1 MKRLTNHVMRL
12 AVCACL
18 LLCQVAA
25 WAQSADSETPIIT
38 FKTSIYETYGETNA
52 FHFVIGAKQDTY
64 IDVDCGYGTMEY
76 EVSQAVFN
84 SETGAIEGTT
94 ISCKVSPEGVVK
106 IYGDASLIDYFDAE
120 GCYIRNLDISAL
132 TELEILSLSHNEL
145 EALNLDNNNKLQAL
159 TLNDNP
165 FSVTPLKVG
174 KNKPDLVIIDLDL
187 IGNIDPSFNISDY
200 PGLITFQAWN
210 TMSLKWIDPTGCP
223 ELVRLSIDATS
234 VASLDV
240 SKNPKLRILNISDTR
255 IPSVDLSNNPA
266 LTEFYCT
273 HQSGSLNTDI
283 KLTSLDLTKNPEL
296 YYLACS
302 GNLLKSIDL
311 SKNPKLFD
319 LSIRENLL
327 TSIDLSHNTNLYNV
341 KLTNNYMDFATLPI
355 DPGTWA
361 EYEYEQHDMPTE
373 PAYPVGTVLDFSS
386 RVLRNGTETYAELY
400 CYNEADPNNSRPLDA
415 SYYEYANGKVTLL
428 KAYPTDSLY
437 IAFGNSAFP
446 NTTMNT
452 TKFMVKTASEYGKPS
467 KMVSLGTYA
476 ADGTDLSLSVGIH
489 GATPE
494 TPKEFYVDFGDGNLQ
509 TFTAT
514 TDTIPVTAN
523 VNGKKKSYG
532 NVSILVPDGTM
543 LSALESRLQIYD
555 IDVTAARSLLYLS
568 LPGAGLYSIDLQWN
582 RLLKTL
588 NLSGNNLTTL
598 SLSGKNSLYNKNM
611 LADINVSHNRLTA
624 IEMPDNRVMHRL
636 DISNNLFE
644 ELSLKDAS
652 NLEELNISHNSIAEI
667 NLAYCTPLTTADL
680 SYNRLTSV
688 VFPEEGNNL
697 RRLAINNNNF
707 TFANMPQ
714 FLGMGI
720 EECIYAP
727 QEAIVIP
734 TKGPGINLNDQL
746 ITVDG
751 QTTQFVW
758 KDETGRVMTPGTD
771 YDIVGGK
778 TTFRNIDMGRIRCEM
793 TNGAYPDLTGDNAL
807 TTTYI
812 LAAGMPTH
820 VLASF
825 TTPVGGESVALSFRA
840 AAGSPAIYIDWS
852 GDKDLAQYP
861 LNSYTYTRFSATT
874 TKGADVKVYTYG
886 EDETLSVFSMTGA
899 TMTNLDASPM
909 KDLTTFTVDNA
920 GLTDFVMPES
930 PALRELS
937 LSGNALATID
947 LARFPELSSLALNNN
962 KLSQIDLSAN
972 PKLAMLNLANNEFT
986 TLALNNSQLWHL
998 DVTANKLTDISFAGL
1013 PAIEQLALGS
1023 NELTSID
1030 VDNLTNL
1037 KVMFLYHNKF
1047 SFAGLPQVKS
1057 QYVLY
1062 TYSDQAVVEAEEIDG
1077 KIDLSAHRSAY
1088 GTDTKYT
1095 WYLDMPAFN
1104 EYGELEGEEL
1114 YADDEY
1120 VITDGVTTF
1129 LKPFNNVVCVMT
1141 NEQFP
1146 KLYIYTPMMNVKG
1159 TTAINAAT
1167 ASDRNITISMDG
1179 STITVKAPAETTA
1192 TLYAVDGRTARRTTL
1207 SSGESRFDNIQPGV
1221 YVLKIGKKAYKLN
1234 VK

>member
-1 MKRLTNHVMRL
+1 
-12 AVCACL
+12 
-18 LLCQVAA
+18 
-25 WAQSADSETPIIT
+25 
-38 FKTSIYETYGETNA
+38 
-52 FHFVIGAKQDTY
+52 
-64 IDVDCGYGTMEY
+64 MEY

-84 SETGAIEGTT
+84 SETGSIDGTS
-94 ISCKVSPEGVVK
+94 ISCKVSPEGIVK

-145 EALNLDNNNKLQAL
+145 EALNLENNNKLQAL

-165 FSVTPLKVG
+165 FNVTPLKVG
-174 KNKPDLVIIDLDL
+174 KGKPDLVIIDLDL
-187 IGNIDPSFNISDY
+187 VGNLDQSFNISDY

-223 ELVRLSIDATS
+223 DLVRLSLDATS
-234 VASLDV
+234 VASIDV
-240 SKNPKLRILNISDTR
+240 SKNPKLQILNISDTR
-255 IPSVDLSNNPA
+255 ISSVDLSKNPA
-266 LTEFYCT
+266 LREFYCT
-273 HQSGSLNTDI
+273 HQSGSINTDV
-283 KLTSLDLTKNPEL
+283 KFTSLDLTNNPEL

-311 SKNPKLFD
+311 SKNTKLFD

-327 TSIDLSHNTNLYNV
+327 TSIDLSKNTNLYNV
-341 KLTNNYMDFATLPI
+341 KLTNNYMDFATLPF

-361 EYEYEQHDMPTE
+361 EYEYEQRDMPTE
-373 PAYPVGTVLDFSS
+373 PVYQVGQVLDFSS
-386 RVLRNGTETYAELY
+386 RVLRNGTQTYAELY
-400 CYNEADPNNSRPLDA
+400 CYNEADPNNSRLLDA
-415 SYYEYANGKVTLL
+415 SYYEYADGKVKLL
-428 KAYPTDSLY
+428 KAYPADSLY
-437 IAFGNSAFP
+437 IAFGNTAFP
-446 NTTMNT
+446 NAMMYT
-452 TKFMVKTASEYGKPS
+452 TKFMVKTAAEYGKPS
-467 KMVSLGTYA
+467 TMVSLGTYA
-476 ADGTDLSLSVGIH
+476 GEGTDVSFSIGIH

-514 TDTIPVTAN
+514 TSDIPATAN
-523 VNGKKKSYG
+523 VNGKKAGYG
-532 NVSILVPDGTM
+532 NVSVSVPDGTM
-543 LSALESRLQIYD
+543 LSALESRLQLYN
-555 IDVTAARSLLYLS
+555 IDVTPARSLLYLS

-582 RLLKTL
+582 RLLKSL
-588 NLSGNNLTTL
+588 NLSGNNLSVL
-598 SLSGKNSLYNKNM
+598 SLSGKNSLYNKN
-611 LADINVSHNRLTA
+611 LLTDINVSGNRLTE
-624 IEMPDNRVMHRL
+624 IEIPDNRVMHRL

-652 NLEELNISHNSIAEI
+652 NLEELNIAHNNIAEI

-688 VFPEEGNNL
+688 VFPEEDNNL
-697 RRLAINNNNF
+697 KRLAINNNNF

-720 EECIYAP
+720 DECVYAP
-727 QEAIVIP
+727 QEAIAIP
-734 TKGPGINLNDQL
+734 TKGPGINLTDQL

-758 KDETGRVMTPGTD
+758 KDESGRVMTPGTD

-825 TTPVGGESVALSFRA
+825 TTPVGGENVALSFKA
-840 AAGSPAIYIDWS
+840 TSGSPAIYIDWS
-852 GDKDLAQYP
+852 GDNDLSQYP
-861 LNSYTYTRFSATT
+861 LNSYTYTRFTATT
-874 TKGADVKVYTYG
+874 TQGANVKVYTYDD
-886 EDETLSVFSMTGA
+886 DESLSVFSVTGA
-899 TMTNLDASPM
+899 TMTNLNASPM

-920 GLTDFVMPES
+920 GLTDFIMPES
-930 PALRELS
+930 PALKELS
-937 LSGNALATID
+937 LSGNAITTID
-947 LARFPELSSLALNNN
+947 VSRFPELFSLSLNSN
-962 KLSQIDLSAN
+962 KLSQIDLDKN
-972 PKLAMLNLANNEFT
+972 QMLGLLSLANNEFT
-986 TLALNNSQLWHL
+986 TLSLNNPNLWHL
-998 DVTANKLTDISFAGL
+998 DVTGNKLNSISLAGL
-1013 PAIEQLALGS
+1013 PAMEQLALS
-1023 NELTSID
+1023 NNQLTSID
-1030 VDNLTNL
+1030 VDGLTGL
-1037 KVMFLYHNKF
+1037 KMLLLDHNKF
-1047 SFAGLPQVKS
+1047 TFATLPQVKTE
-1057 QYVLY
+1057 YAIY
-1062 TYSDQAVVEAEEIDG
+1062 TYTDQAVVDAEEIDG
-1077 KIDLSAHRSAY
+1077 RIDLSAHRSAY

-1141 NEQFP
+1141 NELFP
-1146 KLYIYTPMMNVKG
+1146 SLYLYTPMMNVGG
-1159 TTAINAAT
+1159 TNGINAAT
-1167 ASDRNITISMDG
+1167 ASDRNVAISMDG
-1179 STITVKAPAETTA
+1179 RTITVKAPAETSA
-1192 TLYAVDGRTARRTTL
+1192 TLYNIDGRTAGRTSL
-1207 SSGESRFDNIQPGV
+1207 NNGEGRFDNIRPGV

>member
-1 MKRLTNHVMRL
+1 MKRLTNHVVRL
-12 AVCACL
+12 AACVCL
-18 LLCQVAA
+18 LICQCAA
-25 WAQSADSETPIIT
+25 WAQSSAGETPIIT

-52 FHFVIGAKQDTY
+52 FHFVLGAKQDTY
-64 IDVDCGYGTMEY
+64 IDIDCGYGPMEY

-84 SETGAIEGTT
+84 SETGSIDGTS
-94 ISCKVSPEGVVK
+94 ISCKVSPEGIVK

-145 EALNLDNNNKLQAL
+145 EALNLENNNKLQAL

-165 FSVTPLKVG
+165 FNVTPLKVG
-174 KNKPDLVIIDLDL
+174 KGKPDLVIIDLDL
-187 IGNIDPSFNISDY
+187 VGNLDQSFNISDY

-210 TMSLKWIDPTGCP
+210 TMSLKWIDSTGCP
-223 ELVRLSIDATS
+223 DLVRLSLDATS
-234 VASLDV
+234 VASIDV
-240 SKNPKLRILNISDTR
+240 SKNPKLQILNISDTR
-255 IPSVDLSNNPA
+255 ISSVDLSKNPA
-266 LTEFYCT
+266 LREFYCT
-273 HQSGSLNTDI
+273 HQSGSINTDV
-283 KLTSLDLTKNPEL
+283 KFTSLDLTNNPEL

-311 SKNPKLFD
+311 SKNTKLFD

-327 TSIDLSHNTNLYNV
+327 TSIDLSKNTNLYNV
-341 KLTNNYMDFATLPI
+341 KLTNNYMDFATLPF

-361 EYEYEQHDMPTE
+361 EYEYEQRDMPTE
-373 PAYPVGTVLDFSS
+373 PVYQVGQVLDFSS
-386 RVLRNGTETYAELY
+386 RVLRNGTQTYAELY
-400 CYNEADPNNSRPLDA
+400 CYNEADPNNSRLLDA
-415 SYYEYANGKVTLL
+415 SYYEYADGKVKLL
-428 KAYPTDSLY
+428 KAYPADSLY
-437 IAFGNSAFP
+437 IAFGNTAFP
-446 NTTMNT
+446 NTMMYT
-452 TKFMVKTASEYGKPS
+452 TKFMVKTAAEYGKPS
-467 KMVSLGTYA
+467 TMVSLGTYA
-476 ADGTDLSLSVGIH
+476 GEGTDVSFSIGIH

-494 TPKEFYVDFGDGNLQ
+494 TPKEFYIDFGDGNLQ

-514 TDTIPVTAN
+514 TSDIPATAN
-523 VNGKKKSYG
+523 VNGKKAGYG
-532 NVSILVPDGTM
+532 NVSVSVPDGTM
-543 LSALESRLQIYD
+543 LSAIESRLQLYN
-555 IDVTAARSLLYLS
+555 IDVTPARSLQYLS

-582 RLLKTL
+582 RLLKSL
-588 NLSGNNLTTL
+588 NLSGNNLSVL
-598 SLSGKNSLYNKNM
+598 SLSGKNSLYNKN
-611 LADINVSHNRLTA
+611 LLTDINVSGNRLTE
-624 IEMPDNRVMHRL
+624 IEIPDNRVMHRL

-652 NLEELNISHNSIAEI
+652 NLEELNIAHNNIAEI

-697 RRLAINNNNF
+697 KRLAINNNNF

-720 EECIYAP
+720 DECVYAP
-727 QEAIVIP
+727 QEAIAIP
-734 TKGPGINLNDQL
+734 TKGPGINLTDQL

-758 KDETGRVMTPGTD
+758 KDESGRVMTPGTD

-825 TTPVGGESVALSFRA
+825 TTPVGGENVALSFKA
-840 AAGSPAIYIDWS
+840 TSGSPAIYIDWS
-852 GDKDLAQYP
+852 GDNDLSQYP
-861 LNSYTYTRFSATT
+861 LNSYTYTRFTATT
-874 TKGADVKVYTYG
+874 TQGANVKVYTYDD
-886 EDETLSVFSMTGA
+886 DESLSVFSVTGA
-899 TMTNLDASPM
+899 TMTNLNASPM

-920 GLTDFVMPES
+920 GLTDFIMPES
-930 PALRELS
+930 PALKELS
-937 LSGNALATID
+937 LSGNAITTID
-947 LARFPELSSLALNNN
+947 VSRFPELFSLSLNSN
-962 KLSQIDLSAN
+962 KLSQIDLDKN
-972 PKLAMLNLANNEFT
+972 QMLGLLSLANNEFT
-986 TLALNNSQLWHL
+986 TLSLNNPNLWHL
-998 DVTANKLTDISFAGL
+998 DVTGNKLNSISLAGL
-1013 PAIEQLALGS
+1013 PAMEQLALS
-1023 NELTSID
+1023 NNQLTSID
-1030 VDNLTNL
+1030 VDGLTGL
-1037 KVMFLYHNKF
+1037 KMLLLDHNKF
-1047 SFAGLPQVKS
+1047 TFATLPQVKTE
-1057 QYVLY
+1057 YAIY
-1062 TYSDQAVVEAEEIDG
+1062 TYTDQAVVDAEEIDG
-1077 KIDLSAHRSAY
+1077 RIDLSAHRSAY

-1095 WYLDMPAFN
+1095 WYLDMPTFN

-1141 NEQFP
+1141 NELFP
-1146 KLYIYTPMMNVKG
+1146 SLYLYTPMMNVGG
-1159 TTAINAAT
+1159 TNGINAAT
-1167 ASDRNITISMDG
+1167 ASDRNVAISMDG
-1179 STITVKAPAETTA
+1179 RTITVKAPAETSA
-1192 TLYAVDGRTARRTTL
+1192 TLYNIDGRTAGRTSL
-1207 SSGESRFDNIQPGV
+1207 NNGEGRFDNIRPGV
-1221 YVLKIGKKAYKLN
+1221 YVLKIGNKAYKLN